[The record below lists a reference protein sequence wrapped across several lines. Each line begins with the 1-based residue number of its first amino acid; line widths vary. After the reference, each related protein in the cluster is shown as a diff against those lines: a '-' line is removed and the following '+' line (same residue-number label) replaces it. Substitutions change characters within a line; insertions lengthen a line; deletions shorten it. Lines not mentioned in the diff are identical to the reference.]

1 MSDAYPMDLITRLR
15 DEAGLCRI
23 ETATDIAV
31 LLEEAADDL
40 ERQEQS
46 LTASEKRAAQAVDAL
61 LDISAMGKK
70 AGSELAKHRLMEMGI
85 DWQTG
90 DPTPNYG
97 SMT

>member
-23 ETATDIAV
+23 ETATDIAA

-46 LTASEKRAAQAVDAL
+46 LTASEKRIAELEAKVQDKR
-61 LDISAMGKK
+61 DDYE
-70 AGSELAKHRLMEMGI
+70 AGWYARIESEGRFG
-85 DWQTG
+85 
-90 DPTPNYG
+90 
-97 SMT
+97 